1 MTLCI
6 THETG
11 GMRSSVPAMRSSPGV
26 ISFAQSMASGLI
38 ANRFAIFA
46 RVSHGAMMYDFAR
59 SLAVATSH
67 VTVGLTSTFFF
78 ICVTVSK
85 SVLTSHDLFI

>member
-11 GMRSSVPAMRSSPGV
+11 GIRSSVPAMRSSPGV
-26 ISFAQSMASGLI
+26 ISFAQRIASELI
-38 ANRFAIFA
+38 ANLFAIPA
-46 RVSHGAMMYDFAR
+46 IVSHGAMVYDFAR

-67 VTVGLTSTFFF
+67 VPVGLVSIFFF